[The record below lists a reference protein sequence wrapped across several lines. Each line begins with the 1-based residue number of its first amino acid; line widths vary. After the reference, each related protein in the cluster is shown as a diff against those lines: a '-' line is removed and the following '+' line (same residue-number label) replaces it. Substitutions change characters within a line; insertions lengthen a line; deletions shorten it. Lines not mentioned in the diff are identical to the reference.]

1 MIVVGLRQDAT
12 KILNNLVWF
21 SKSFCIFLNLNF
33 SNLRCLDIRNDI
45 SLSWKFNLFWL
56 VYFILFTN
64 SCPHL
69 IKLNLNRKTE
79 QWLKIRSQQ
88 ATHHQINQTGI
99 SFFIIFI
106 QFILII
112 NDLIREMIKT
122 FERKCD
128 FLQVLHYL
136 LARLV
141 PSRIGLNGL
150 IGAVVLMESIIDLDV
165 VMQIVMEDLVRF
177 SD

>member
-1 MIVVGLRQDAT
+1 M
-12 KILNNLVWF
+12 
-21 SKSFCIFLNLNF
+21 
-33 SNLRCLDIRNDI
+33 
-45 SLSWKFNLFWL
+45 
-56 VYFILFTN
+56 LFTN

-141 PSRIGLNGL
+141 LSRIGLNGL

>member
-1 MIVVGLRQDAT
+1 
-12 KILNNLVWF
+12 
-21 SKSFCIFLNLNF
+21 
-33 SNLRCLDIRNDI
+33 
-45 SLSWKFNLFWL
+45 
-56 VYFILFTN
+56 
-64 SCPHL
+64 
-69 IKLNLNRKTE
+69 
-79 QWLKIRSQQ
+79 
-88 ATHHQINQTGI
+88 
-99 SFFIIFI
+99 
-106 QFILII
+106 
-112 NDLIREMIKT
+112 MIKT

-177 SD
+177 SN